1 MRRSRVRLSVAP
13 FAKNFCLGSAFCQRG
28 SGLGSAFCH
37 LRSSL
42 GRGHLRPAWPSSG
55 SSPSWSPSFR
65 EFCDTCRE
73 VALSVPVARMMSA
86 LRSIVFLLSTFLCV
100 PPVNASRH
108 AKLAVVSGLSGWAQW
123 SLSSCPPQLA
133 GSPRPATK
141 TTRPHT
147 SRSPNTREAR

>member
-13 FAKNFCLGSAFCQRG
+13 FARNFWLGSAFCQRG

-37 LRSSL
+37 WRSSL

-65 EFCDTCRE
+65 EFCDLAAR
-73 VALSVPVARMMSA
+73 LRSIVPVTRMMSA

-108 AKLAVVSGLSGWAQW
+108 AKLAVVPGLSGWAQW
-123 SLSSCPPQLA
+123 SISSCPPHKPNSA
-133 GSPRPATK
+133 PRDQDDPT
-141 TTRPHT
+141 PH
-147 SRSPNTREAR
+147 